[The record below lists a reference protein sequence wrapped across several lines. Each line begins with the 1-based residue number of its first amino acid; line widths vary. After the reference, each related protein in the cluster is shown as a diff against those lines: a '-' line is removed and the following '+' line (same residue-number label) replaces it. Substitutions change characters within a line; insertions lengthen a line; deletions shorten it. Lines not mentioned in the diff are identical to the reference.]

1 MLQTAKEKGVTS
13 IAIPSLGVG
22 NLNYPA
28 SVSAR
33 ILFDQV
39 IAFHAQFPKATIQKF
54 HFVIYE
60 KKVYEEFSKEYAQ
73 RMSDGTQVIKYMY
86 HLGERGV
93 RPLCFFKHITIS
105 KMSETHHQ

>member
-1 MLQTAKEKGVTS
+1 MFQKTVCEVLKTANERCVKS

-33 ILFDQV
+33 ILFDEV
-39 IAFHAQFPKATIQKF
+39 IAFRAQFPNASIQKF
-54 HFVIYE
+54 HFVIFE

-73 RMSDGTQVIKYMY
+73 RMNDGVQV
-86 HLGERGV
+86 
-93 RPLCFFKHITIS
+93 
-105 KMSETHHQ
+105 HH

>member
-1 MLQTAKEKGVTS
+1 MQEFRETMHALLQRAKKKGVTS

-73 RMSDGTQVIKYMY
+73 RMNDGAQVRI
-86 HLGERGV
+86 V
-93 RPLCFFKHITIS
+93 
-105 KMSETHHQ
+105 MSTY